1 MNDQLTKAEFKALV
15 DAYLGA
21 RDHERWARTNGT
33 LDELM
38 SASAAVKDARE
49 ALEKGVFGS

>member
-1 MNDQLTKAEFKALV
+1 VNDQLTKAEFKALV

>member
-21 RDHERWARTNGT
+21 HEHENWANRRGT
-33 LDELM
+33 KIEHETAKI
-38 SASAAVKDARE
+38 ASQKARE
-49 ALEKGVFGS
+49 ALEKAVFG

>member
-21 RDHERWARTNGT
+21 REHERWAHDHGT
-33 LDELM
+33 QAEQDRAVE
-38 SASAAVKDARE
+38 ASREARA
-49 ALEKGVFGS
+49 ALEKAVFES